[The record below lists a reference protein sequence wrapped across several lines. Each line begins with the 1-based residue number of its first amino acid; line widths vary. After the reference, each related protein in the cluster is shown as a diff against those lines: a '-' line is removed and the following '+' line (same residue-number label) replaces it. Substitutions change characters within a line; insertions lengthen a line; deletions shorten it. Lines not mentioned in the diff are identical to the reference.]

1 VYLLEAGFVDP
12 SLELSLGYAIG
23 RARSASPELLHGPST
38 RAGGGLD
45 LVVLTPLRLGMS
57 VSYREVVRW
66 PDARCTAGCRVQAQ
80 GGVLAGVAV
89 TLPLGEPL

>member
-1 VYLLEAGFVDP
+1 
-12 SLELSLGYAIG
+12 
-23 RARSASPELLHGPST
+23 
-38 RAGGGLD
+38 
-45 LVVLTPLRLGMS
+45 MS